1 MNKIDLKDKIFIM
14 DNVPFH
20 KSTIIREWFSI
31 NGVHNLYIPPYSP
44 ELNPIEEVFS
54 MVKSKY
60 NAIKPRAITKIGLVG
75 NIERVIHSLKNA
87 KFFNFYQHMRSFIP
101 KSINMESF
109 F

>member
-1 MNKIDLKDKIFIM
+1 MNKIALKDKILIM
-14 DNVPFH
+14 DNVLFY

-31 NGVHNLYIPPYSP
+31 NGVQNLYLPPYSP
-44 ELNPIEEVFS
+44 ELNPIEEVVL

-60 NAIKPRAITKIGLVG
+60 NAIKPRAITKIDLIG

-87 KFFNFYQHMRSFIP
+87 KFDNCYQHMRSFIT